1 MIRRFFFFIAFHG
14 HPPTSTTKL
23 THQIYFAPSFFARR
37 FASLAWRSIV
47 DGMASLKL
55 QTNYQL
61 LVSIYNPNYFSAE
74 ILSGTGTFQYD
85 GAFVGTMNFGSLEGE
100 KPVNIAANAVT
111 DLLVTTTF
119 SPDKWQLMEL
129 TAEYYEGKLEFV
141 ISSQSTI
148 KVPAIDYTF
157 TTKVEG
163 MKIKIGSFGDRH
175 LCACPLWG

>member
-1 MIRRFFFFIAFHG
+1 
-14 HPPTSTTKL
+14 
-23 THQIYFAPSFFARR
+23 
-37 FASLAWRSIV
+37 
-47 DGMASLKL
+47 MASLKL

-119 SPDKWQLMEL
+119 SPDKWQIMEL